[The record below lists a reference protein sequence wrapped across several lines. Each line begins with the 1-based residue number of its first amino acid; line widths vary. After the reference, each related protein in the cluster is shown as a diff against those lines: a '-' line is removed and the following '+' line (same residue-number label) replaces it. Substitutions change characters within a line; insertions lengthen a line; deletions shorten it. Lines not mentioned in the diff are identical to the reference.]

1 MIYPQNFEKKI
12 EFDAVRTM
20 LKELCLCALGRECVD
35 EMSLLTDFA
44 AIEGRLGETDEF
56 VRLLRVEQNFPNDF
70 YFDVREPLQRI
81 RIPGMYMGEEE
92 LFALRR
98 SLDTIGRMLS
108 LLRRQSDDGGVDGAV
123 SLYPRLRALA
133 GEVEAFPQIIRAID
147 AIVDKFGHIKD
158 SASPALA
165 SIRSELVRT
174 SNGIS
179 RTLNNILRRAQ
190 AEGLVEKD
198 ASPTLRDGRLVIPVA
213 PALKR
218 KMGGIVHD
226 ESASGKTVFIE
237 PAEVV
242 MANNRIREL
251 EAEERREVILI
262 LTKFSDELR
271 PHVPQLLQ
279 AYVFL
284 GVIDFIRAKA
294 LLAERFGAIKPV
306 LSDKP
311 LIDWGAAVHPLL
323 ELSLRKHGRRMSPL
337 DISLDDKRRILL
349 ISGPN
354 AGGKSVC
361 LKTAGLLQ
369 YMLQCGLLIPVH
381 ERSRAG
387 IFRNLFIDIGDEQ
400 SIEDDLSTYSS
411 HLLNMKQT
419 LRNCDSRSLILIDEF
434 GSGTEPLIGAAI
446 AEAILKRFN
455 SRGAYGII
463 TTHYQNLK
471 HFADS
476 TPGVVNGAMLY
487 DRAEMRPLFMLQI
500 GNPGSS
506 FAVEIA
512 RKIGLPEEIIKDA
525 SEIVGSDYIQSDKY
539 LQDIV
544 RDKRYWETKR
554 RNVHQKEKELD
565 ELLEKVQGST
575 DELKKSRRQI
585 LRDAQNEAERL
596 LREAN
601 AKIENTIRSIVE
613 AKAEKERTRK
623 ARQELADFSKEIEA
637 LAAQEQQM
645 RTDREM
651 ARLIARQERRKNSK
665 NEKQKAAAQQSQQ
678 AEQPQK
684 PKQPQLEMGMY
695 VRIVGQQSVGEIMSV
710 NKNCAVV
717 RFGAIKSTV
726 ALSRLQPA
734 EAPKE
739 EVRKVSFLTSE
750 TQENLHNKRL
760 NFKSEI
766 DIRGMRGDEAV
777 QAVSFFLDDA
787 TVCGV
792 HQLRILHGTGNGILR
807 TLVRQYLSTVPS
819 VRTFHDEHV
828 QFGGAGITV
837 IEMA

>member
-1 MIYPQNFEKKI
+1 
-12 EFDAVRTM
+12 
-20 LKELCLCALGRECVD
+20 
-35 EMSLLTDFA
+35 
-44 AIEGRLGETDEF
+44 
-56 VRLLRVEQNFPNDF
+56 
-70 YFDVREPLQRI
+70 
-81 RIPGMYMGEEE
+81 
-92 LFALRR
+92 
-98 SLDTIGRMLS
+98 
-108 LLRRQSDDGGVDGAV
+108 
-123 SLYPRLRALA
+123 
-133 GEVEAFPQIIRAID
+133 
-147 AIVDKFGHIKD
+147 
-158 SASPALA
+158 
-165 SIRSELVRT
+165 
-174 SNGIS
+174 
-179 RTLNNILRRAQ
+179 
-190 AEGLVEKD
+190 
-198 ASPTLRDGRLVIPVA
+198 
-213 PALKR
+213 
-218 KMGGIVHD
+218 
-226 ESASGKTVFIE
+226 
-237 PAEVV
+237 

-271 PHVPQLLQ
+271 LYVPQLLQ

-419 LRNCDSRSLILIDEF
+419 LRSCDSRSLILIDEF

-596 LREAN
+596 LHEAN

>member
-20 LKELCLCALGRECVD
+20 LKELCLCTLGRECVD
-35 EMSLLTDFA
+35 EMVFMTDCA
-44 AIEGRLGETDEF
+44 AVEARLCETDEF

-70 YFDVREPLQRI
+70 YFDVREPLHRI

-92 LFALRR
+92 LFSLRR

-108 LLRRQSDDGGVDGAV
+108 LLRRTRDDDGSGNSTV
-123 SLYPRLRALA
+123 LYPRLNALA
-133 GEVEAFPQIIRAID
+133 GDVEAFPQIIRAID
-147 AIVDKFGHIKD
+147 AIVDKFGHVKD

-165 SIRSELVRT
+165 SIRGELTRT

-179 RTLNNILRRAQ
+179 RTLNNILRKAQ

-251 EAEERREVILI
+251 EAEERREVIAI
-262 LTKFSDELR
+262 LTRFSDEMR
-271 PHVPQLLQ
+271 PHIPQLLQ
-279 AYVFL
+279 AYAFL
-284 GVIDFIRAKA
+284 GVMDFIRAKA

-306 LSDKP
+306 LADEP
-311 LIDWGAAVHPLL
+311 LVDWGAAVHPLL
-323 ELSLRKHGRRMSPL
+323 ELSLRRHGRRMSPL
-337 DISLDDKRRILL
+337 DISLDGERRILL

-369 YMLQCGLLIPVH
+369 YMLQCGMLIPVH
-381 ERSRAG
+381 ERSKAG
-387 IFRNLFIDIGDEQ
+387 LFRNLFIDIGDEQ

-419 LRNCDSRSLILIDEF
+419 LRSCDCRSLILIDEF

-455 SRGAYGII
+455 SRRAYGII

-525 SEIVGSDYIQSDKY
+525 SEIVGNDYIQSDKY

-601 AKIENTIRSIVE
+601 AKIENTIRAIVE

-645 RTDREM
+645 RTDKEM
-651 ARLIARQERRKNSK
+651 ARIIARQERRKGGKKEN
-665 NEKQKAAAQQSQQ
+665 KQGRAI
-678 AEQPQK
+678 ETQK
-684 PKQPQLEMGMY
+684 VEPKLAKQPQYEMGMY
-695 VRIVGQQSVGEIMSV
+695 VRIAGQQSVGEIMSV

-717 RFGAIKSTV
+717 RFGSIKSTI

-766 DIRGMRGDEAV
+766 DIRGMRGDEAM
-777 QAVSFFLDDA
+777 QAVGFFLDDA
-787 TVCGV
+787 IVCGV
-792 HQLRILHGTGNGILR
+792 HQLRVLHGTGNGILR

-837 IEMA
+837 IELE